1 GRAVRLSGPADALAA
16 GIGLLPESRKTEGL
30 ITEFSIRHNVAINNL
45 GKHRRLRWFVD
56 AAAEA
61 RATRELMKRLG
72 VKALTPDTRVDTLS
86 GGNQQKVVIARW
98 LNHHTRILIF
108 DEPTRGI
115 DIGAKAEIYQ
125 LMRELTARG
134 YSIVLISSELPE
146 IVGMCD
152 RVAVF
157 RQGRI
162 EAVLDGDAIDAN
174 TVMTYATSDARGANH
189 EHA

>member
-1 GRAVRLSGPADALAA
+1 RPVRLADPAAALAA
-16 GIGLLPESRKTEGL
+16 GIGLLPESRKTQGL
-30 ITEFSIRHNVAINNL
+30 IPAFSIRHNIAINNL

-56 AAAEA
+56 AAAE
-61 RATRELMKRLG
+61 TRTTLELMQRLG
-72 VKALTPDTRVDTLS
+72 VKAPTPHTRVDTLS

-125 LMRELTARG
+125 LMRELSARG

-146 IVGMCD
+146 IVGLCD

-162 EAVLDGDAIDAN
+162 EAMLEGEAIEPN
-174 TVMTYATSDARGANH
+174 TVMTYATSDVRGANH